1 MRRHLPSNRF
11 RRIGTFAV
19 LAALVALASIGLSA
33 QAETPQQTQSQSA
46 PAR

>member
-1 MRRHLPSNRF
+1 MRRSLPSNRF

-33 QAETPQQTQSQSA
+33 QAETSPPAQSQSA